1 MSRARFFGAGLLLCA
16 VVIVATRPREAAP
29 VREPTA
35 PEATRAAADPPPP
48 SPGAPDAPLAG
59 LRGTAPSGGLT
70 VDAEGHFVPGPE
82 ALLFFQYYL
91 SASNEAPID
100 VLAGHIQAAIA
111 ERLDPPADA
120 EARAF
125 LARYLDYLAAGDQEF
140 RAPGLADPAAL
151 ERRLQ
156 WVRELRREHFGPA
169 LAEHLFGERER
180 ALEVHLERRRIA
192 RDPGFDPEAD
202 RERLEALEAAY
213 PESVREA
220 RARASLPL
228 RHAAEERALRESGAS
243 EAEVDALRERRFG
256 PEAAARMRA
265 LDAERAAFAERLAA
279 YRRERDA
286 TLADL
291 EDPGARAEALAT
303 LRAAHFD
310 ESEVHRIRI
319 LDRQEATTAPD

>member
-1 MSRARFFGAGLLLCA
+1 MLPS
-16 VVIVATRPREAAP
+16 AT
-29 VREPTA
+29 
-35 PEATRAAADPPPP
+35 
-48 SPGAPDAPLAG
+48 
-59 LRGTAPSGGLT
+59 
-70 VDAEGHFVPGPE
+70 

-169 LAEHLFGERER
+169 LAEHLFGERR
-180 ALEVHLERRRIA
+180 PEV
-192 RDPGFDPEAD
+192 
-202 RERLEALEAAY
+202 
-213 PESVREA
+213 
-220 RARASLPL
+220 
-228 RHAAEERALRESGAS
+228 
-243 EAEVDALRERRFG
+243 
-256 PEAAARMRA
+256 
-265 LDAERAAFAERLAA
+265 
-279 YRRERDA
+279 
-286 TLADL
+286 
-291 EDPGARAEALAT
+291 LAT